1 MEYLA
6 YSLLDSA
13 YAEATEDAEYD
24 LPEFQ
29 FQFRWNRQFKST
41 WLTIASLGTIG
52 TLFAILGQVQPA
64 SAAYQGRYYQY
75 YANTNGGNLNVRS
88 GPSYDYPVINSVR
101 NGAPLARALRY
112 RNGFV
117 QLSTGN
123 WVSSRWIDTTPGYG
137 SRPGYGVGGRYGNCY
152 CYGRGGRAYRRSHYG
167 YGGRHHYR
175 RASSSYGGRYG
186 YDRVVYRPVYRTVYV
201 YRRPNRDSYYSRG
214 GRSYYNGYYS
224 RGNRYHNGY
233 YSRGNRYHSG
243 YSRYNNGY

>member
-52 TLFAILGQVQPA
+52 TLFAIIGQVQPA
-64 SAAYQGRYYQY
+64 SAAYYGSGYQY

-88 GPSYDYPVINSVR
+88 GPGYDYPVISSVR
-101 NGAPLARALRY
+101 NGAALASPIRSRY
-112 RNGFV
+112 GFV

-123 WVSSRWIDTTPGYG
+123 WVSSRWISTTPGYG
-137 SRPGYGVGGRYGNCY
+137 YRSGYGVGGRYGRNCY
-152 CYGRGGRAYRRSHYG
+152 CYGSGGRYYRRAHYG
-167 YGGRHHYR
+167 YGGRHYSR
-175 RASSSYGGRYG
+175 RAHYGYGGRYG
-186 YDRVVYRPVYRTVYV
+186 YDRVVYRPVYRNVYV
-201 YRRPNRDSYYSRG
+201 YRRPYRDSYYYRGGRNYNNGYYYRG
-214 GRSYYNGYYS
+214 GRSHYN
-224 RGNRYHNGY
+224 
-233 YSRGNRYHSG
+233 G
-243 YSRYNNGY
+243 YSRYNSGY

>member
-1 MEYLA
+1 VEYLA

-41 WLTIASLGTIG
+41 WLTLASLGTIG
-52 TLFAILGQVQPA
+52 TLFAILAQVQPA
-64 SAAYQGRYYQY
+64 SAAYRGPGGGYYV
-75 YANTNGGNLNVRS
+75 NTNGSNLLVRS
-88 GPSYDYPVINSVR
+88 GPGFDYPVVDSVS
-101 NGAPLARALRY
+101 NGASLAPAIGY

-117 QLSTGN
+117 QLATGR
-123 WVSSRWIDTTPGYG
+123 WVSSNWITLG
-137 SRPGYGVGGRYGNCY
+137 SGGRYGRNCY
-152 CYGRGGRAYRRSHYG
+152 CYGRGGRYYRRARYG

-175 RASSSYGGRYG
+175 RASYSRGGRYG

-201 YRRPNRDSYYSRG
+201 YRRPNRDYYSRG
-214 GRSYYNGYYS
+214 GRRHY
-224 RGNRYHNGY
+224 NGY

-243 YSRYNNGY
+243 YSRYNSGY